1 MRVSFRSIEFP
12 PNKVRLLV
20 FPVCPLADEPGVN
33 NRRAYKG
40 TCCDFGRRSCAL
52 IFFEIKSKFPGFPR
66 ASKSRPPARVLIFH
80 QLTYDTPRVPVVPDK

>member
-12 PNKVRLLV
+12 PNKVRLLA

-40 TCCDFGRRSCAL
+40 TGLHEQVR
-52 IFFEIKSKFPGFPR
+52 
-66 ASKSRPPARVLIFH
+66 
-80 QLTYDTPRVPVVPDK
+80 

>member
-33 NRRAYKG
+33 NRRACKG
-40 TCCDFGRRSCAL
+40 TGLHEQVRSTIHFNL
-52 IFFEIKSKFPGFPR
+52 
-66 ASKSRPPARVLIFH
+66 
-80 QLTYDTPRVPVVPDK
+80 